1 MGSAVTCQLA
11 VAVLKWWS
19 EGWWFQ
25 ALAIQ
30 RMEPSVVYGLS
41 NEDFKAIVANI
52 ARLRHPNVVE
62 LHGYCIDYGER
73 LLAFQYFSNKT
84 LFDFL
89 HDPSKQAMMTWET
102 RIRIA
107 IGAARALEYMHEQV
121 APAVVHRNV
130 KSTVIHLDRDLS
142 PHLADCGMAI
152 FNPMEDNAIQ
162 GGGGFNYSAPE
173 YSMTGVYTVKS
184 DVYSFGIVLLELLTG
199 RVPTDL

>member
-1 MGSAVTCQLA
+1 MV
-11 VAVLKWWS
+11 
-19 EGWWFQ
+19 Q

-89 HDPSKQAMMTWET
+89 HDPSKQSVMTWET

-121 APAVVHRNV
+121 APAVVHRNI
-130 KSTVIHLDRDLS
+130 KSTIIHLDRDLS

-152 FNPMEDNAIQ
+152 FNPMEDNAVSIT
-162 GGGGFNYSAPE
+162 SHHIP
-173 YSMTGVYTVKS
+173 SHHITS
-184 DVYSFGIVLLELLTG
+184 HHSLISLLWG
-199 RVPTDL
+199 